1 MMIGK
6 INNFSFTG
14 HAKLA
19 IPPELREVHTE
30 YGRKVMSDYD
40 NAQTIAMQNN
50 TAMIVGQDIIILNSN
65 PKIEKELEEKGIKYE
80 IVDDIPKGE
89 K

>member
-40 NAQTIAMQNN
+40 NAQSIAMKNN
-50 TAMIVGQDIIILNSN
+50 TAMIVGQDILILNST
-65 PKIEKELEEKGIKYE
+65 PKIEQELREKGIGYE
-80 IVDDIPKGE
+80 IVEDIPKGE
-89 K
+89 E